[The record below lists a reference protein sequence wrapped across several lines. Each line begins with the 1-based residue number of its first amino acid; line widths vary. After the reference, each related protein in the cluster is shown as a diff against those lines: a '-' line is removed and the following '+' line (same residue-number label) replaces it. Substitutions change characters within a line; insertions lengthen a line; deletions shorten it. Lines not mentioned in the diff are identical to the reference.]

1 MKVMHYSMLDA
12 TEMAFLADP
21 ANDDPRE
28 HWEDAKSSLSG
39 MLSMLSPTYPKGL
52 LYKGEEREWA
62 EIREHVEALRRTPLY
77 ERLADNAALARDI
90 WREWEENGHT
100 PELHE
105 AVDSYLEAIADES
118 VYLRYY
124 PDDPPPRRPRSPR

>member
-1 MKVMHYSMLDA
+1 MKVMHYSMLDV

-21 ANDDPRE
+21 ANEDPRE

-39 MLSMLSPTYPKGL
+39 MLFMLSPTYPKGL
-52 LYKGEEREWA
+52 LYTGEEREWA
-62 EIREHVEALRRTPLY
+62 EIRQHVEALRGTPLY
-77 ERLADNAALARDI
+77 ERLVDNAALARDI

-105 AVDSYLEAIADES
+105 AVDSYLEAMAHES